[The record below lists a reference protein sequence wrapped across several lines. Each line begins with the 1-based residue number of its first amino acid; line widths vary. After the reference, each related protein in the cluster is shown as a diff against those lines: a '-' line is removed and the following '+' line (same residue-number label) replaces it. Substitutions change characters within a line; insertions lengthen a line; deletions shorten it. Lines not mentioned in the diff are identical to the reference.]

1 MGAGA
6 GAGAEVPGGPA
17 VPGRAPSLPPRRSPA
32 CCPACLRSDPM
43 AGAAEGPSAGAAEG
57 PLAGAAAGAPA
68 SSSGFSDTTS
78 DSQDGPDGLARGQSE
93 WPGLHLSI
101 ARGGRCGGQGPE
113 LIECALRAQRTG
125 SSGRGDRR
133 SEDKERGQLEN
144 RYGCWTPGEEGFT
157 CRLPACLL
165 SCISLFAPEGKD

>member
-1 MGAGA
+1 M
-6 GAGAEVPGGPA
+6 GAEVPRKAGSA
-17 VPGRAPSLPPRRSPA
+17 SLSPRRRPA
-32 CCPACLRSDPM
+32 CCPACLCSAPEPPDPM
-43 AGAAEGPSAGAAEG
+43 AGAAEGPS
-57 PLAGAAAGAPA
+57 AGAAAGAPA

-78 DSQDGPDGLARGQSE
+78 DSQDGPDGPARGQSE

-101 ARGGRCGGQGPE
+101 ARGRRCGGQGPE

-165 SCISLFAPEGKD
+165 SCILLFAPEGKD